1 MRRRRPRLRHVRPCA
16 HECWVDWRIV
26 AKTVG
31 NIDVKISSGSVMPC
45 IVDGQKWTDEWEGV
59 GRGETRR
66 SRAGRGGAYG
76 IRVAI
81 RGRRILTWYCFA
93 FVKIGHEQREVPKL
107 STVLAQ
113 DHFYSDLCCLP
124 STCQTQASSMEMT
137 VWQRHVEGSCVKQVD
152 DNWRCQL
159 LNGCVGTIVRMRL
172 CVYAWKLPPT
182 A

>member
-1 MRRRRPRLRHVRPCA
+1 MLKFHPGASCPALSMVKNGLTNGKGWGGERP
-16 HECWVDWRIV
+16 
-26 AKTVG
+26 
-31 NIDVKISSGSVMPC
+31 
-45 IVDGQKWTDEWEGV
+45 
-59 GRGETRR
+59 
-66 SRAGRGGAYG
+66 GGAGQGGGGARG